1 MLKGPVVSLYEISY
15 VLSGKCGVLTV
26 CFAILLRNFGA
37 LVINYMII
45 GDTFSALMKLAF
57 VDEDDAEKES
67 SWFVDFVTSTDCGI
81 IVTALILAPIFLKRK
96 LSKIKIV
103 SYVLLVVFI
112 AILVFIGYEVGQEDQ
127 RTENKTSQKANTHA
141 HR

>member
-15 VLSGKCGVLTV
+15 VLYGKSAVLIV
-26 CFAILLRNFGA
+26 CFTILLRNFGA

-45 GDTFSALMKLAF
+45 GDTFSSLMKMAI
-57 VDEDDAEKES
+57 VDEDEGEMES
-67 SWFVDFVTSTDCGI
+67 SWFVDFVTSTECGI

-103 SYVLLVVFI
+103 SYVLLIVFI
-112 AILVFIGYEVGQEDQ
+112 AILLFIGYEVGQED
-127 RTENKTSQKANTHA
+127 
-141 HR
+141 